1 VKSPPLADLGTLER
15 YRVPVGTRMSLLANI
30 DARDNEGIPF
40 SRAEAEA
47 LTALD
52 LKEIRRLQEILY
64 AQAGHALLVVLQGL
78 DTSGKDG
85 TIRKVFGRIP
95 PLGITAISFKK
106 PIPEELTHDFL
117 WRIHRAAPP
126 IGMIAVFNRSHYEDV
141 LVARVHNLVEADRIE
156 ARYRQINDFERCLVE
171 NRVTIIKFFLHISKK
186 EQKKRLRAR
195 LADPTKRWKFDPNDI
210 SERKYW
216 NEYISAYELAMQR
229 CNTVEAPW
237 FIVPAD
243 RKWYRNAVVS
253 RIVRRTLEAMDLR
266 YPADPPGL
274 GNIRI

>member
-1 VKSPPLADLGTLER
+1 MKSLPVADLDTLER

-40 SRAEAEA
+40 PRAEAEVS
-47 LTALD
+47 TALD
-52 LKEIRRLQEILY
+52 LKEIRRLKEILY

-106 PIPEELTHDFL
+106 PTPEELAHDFL
-117 WRIHRAAPP
+117 WRIDRAVPP

-141 LVARVHNLVEADRIE
+141 LVARVHNLVETDRIE
-156 ARYRQINDFERCLVE
+156 ARYRQINDFERRLVE

-216 NEYISAYELAMQR
+216 NEYIAAYELAMQR

-266 YPADPPGL
+266 YPAEMPDL
-274 GNIRI
+274 DKIRI